1 MIIYNVTSLV
11 EASIHQNWLTWMN
24 EIHIPEVLATGKF
37 TEARFCRVL
46 AAGEDEITYSVQYVA
61 PSRESLELY
70 YQENAATLREKV
82 ARQFGDKILSFR
94 TELELIRQ
102 HE

>member
-1 MIIYNVTSLV
+1 MIIYNVTTLV
-11 EASIHQNWLTWMN
+11 EASIHEHWLTWMN

-37 TEARFCRVL
+37 SEARFCRVM

-61 PSRESLELY
+61 PNREFLEMY
-70 YQENAATLREKV
+70 YKENAASLREKV
-82 ARQFGDKILSFR
+82 VHKFGDKVLSFR

-102 HE
+102 H

>member
-1 MIIYNVTSLV
+1 MIIYNVTTLV
-11 EASIHQNWLTWMN
+11 EASIHEHWLTWMN

-37 TEARFCRVL
+37 SEARFCRVM

-61 PSRESLELY
+61 PSRELLEMY
-70 YQENAATLREKV
+70 YQENAASLREKV
-82 ARQFGDKILSFR
+82 VHQFGDKVLSFR

-102 HE
+102 H